1 MAHKPL
7 ESVKRLECHFFY
19 IKIGG
24 LSLIH
29 LRGCQYCLSFQG
41 QGQLCTFHTVLQ
53 KGQAFP
59 YILGL
64 WLYLGRKK
72 SCKVF
77 CKASCHI
84 AASWPLLAIVSGG
97 SWSEF
102 FDQGKSY
109 SALASLQICRCHS
122 GHRFAACW
130 QTTHD
135 QSMPFL
141 FEETC
146 QPDRGRRPQDT
157 DDAIPK
163 LGWSMWP
170 RVYRQGLS
178 GFPIGARFYIA
189 VFFGVFRP
197 QIGLGFL
204 VGTTFPRIQAA
215 WTSCPKLCIQLE
227 QKVAKD
233 RNKMALNK
241 RYIKLLSR

>member
-7 ESVKRLECHFFY
+7 ESVKRLECHFF
-19 IKIGG
+19 
-24 LSLIH
+24 LH
-29 LRGCQYCLSFQG
+29 QNRRVVVNSFERMS
-41 QGQLCTFHTVLQ
+41 VLPVVSRSRSIVHVPHSAP
-53 KGQAFP
+53 KGASIP
-59 YILGL
+59 
-64 WLYLGRKK
+64 LYFGALAVPWPKK

-102 FDQGKSY
+102 FDQGKSH

-157 DDAIPK
+157 
-163 LGWSMWP
+163 
-170 RVYRQGLS
+170 
-178 GFPIGARFYIA
+178 
-189 VFFGVFRP
+189 
-197 QIGLGFL
+197 
-204 VGTTFPRIQAA
+204 
-215 WTSCPKLCIQLE
+215 
-227 QKVAKD
+227 
-233 RNKMALNK
+233 
-241 RYIKLLSR
+241 